1 MEMLAVGRPMAPPR
15 PYPSHDAFSMLPLS
29 HRSFT
34 TPHISPLCCRPWTK
48 NPVERD
54 LTPGRR
60 TVGGAPLC
68 VCGGGG
74 RSRMPRTRSLCIQGA
89 SRRGPGVRAAAST
102 RSSPTARTELLVA
115 LLCAAPSS
123 GYRGDTAPLLP
134 ASTLDSGE

>member
-1 MEMLAVGRPMAPPR
+1 MLAVGRPMAPPR

-68 VCGGGG
+68 VWGGGVGPACRGPAPSASRERAEGGRACGRPPPRGAHRRLG
-74 RSRMPRTRSLCIQGA
+74 RSSSWLSSVPHPRRDIVVTL
-89 SRRGPGVRAAAST
+89 PL
-102 RSSPTARTELLVA
+102 SSPQA
-115 LLCAAPSS
+115 L
-123 GYRGDTAPLLP
+123 
-134 ASTLDSGE
+134 